1 MKRLLRVLSVTLA
14 VLIFACG
21 SFSTAAAARSHAEH
35 RTEHETSIHINRA
48 ENNTIPTRQGD
59 GPPGEGPPGEGP
71 PGEGPPGEGP
81 PSGDQQ
87 GENPPPESKPS
98 TTPSGTQPSTTPSGT
113 KPPSTTQPSSNQGG
127 DDVDSSSAAVIIIA
141 IIVVI
146 IGTVIA
152 LVAVNNKKN
161 RNVYQAPPIPPAA
174 PIPPAPVRPA
184 PSAAPVAPAPSPKR
198 FPQAVIK
205 GTKGVMANRTYPIN
219 GNLLIGRNA
228 QKCNVAYPVDT
239 QGVSA
244 VHCQI
249 REVNGGF
256 EIIDRGSSNGTFL
269 GSGQRLV
276 PNVPTFLPD
285 GTFFYLGSAEQLFQ
299 IKY

>member
-1 MKRLLRVLSVTLA
+1 MKRLLRILSVVLA
-14 VLIFACG
+14 VLIFMCSLLPVYAK
-21 SFSTAAAARSHAEH
+21 SPADN
-35 RTEHETSIHINRA
+35 RTEHETSIHIDRA
-48 ENNTIPTRQGD
+48 ENAIPSKQS
-59 GPPGEGPPGEGP
+59 GEGPPGEGP

-81 PSGDQQ
+81 PSGDQ
-87 GENPPPESKPS
+87 GGDNPPPENQPDSSQPGGNSS
-98 TTPSGTQPSTTPSGT
+98 TTTTKPPATQPSND
-113 KPPSTTQPSSNQGG
+113 QQGG
-127 DDVDSSSAAVIIIA
+127 DNVDSSSAAAAVIIIA
-141 IIVVI
+141 IIVVV

-152 LVAVNNKKN
+152 LVVLNNRKN
-161 RNVYQAPPIPPAA
+161 QNTFQAPPIPPA
-174 PIPPAPVRPA
+174 PPAPPVQSAPPA
-184 PSAAPVAPAPSPKR
+184 SPNLPPKR
-198 FPQAVIK
+198 FPQAVIT
-205 GTKGVMANRTYPIN
+205 GAKGVMANKTFSIN

-228 QKCNVAYPVDT
+228 QKCNVAYPIDT
-239 QGVSA
+239 QGISA

-249 REVNGGF
+249 RETNGGF